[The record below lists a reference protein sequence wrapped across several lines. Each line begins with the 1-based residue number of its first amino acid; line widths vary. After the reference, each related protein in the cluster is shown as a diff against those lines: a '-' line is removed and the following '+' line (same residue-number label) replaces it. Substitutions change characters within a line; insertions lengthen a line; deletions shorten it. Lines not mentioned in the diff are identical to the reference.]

1 MIEALLIGASLLLVV
16 ACGAFVA
23 AEFAFVTVD
32 RAAVDRAAETGDRKA
47 RGAQTALRSLST
59 QLSTAQ
65 LGITVTN
72 LAIGFMSEPAIAALI
87 DGPLESVG
95 VPSGA
100 VTGVALVIAIT
111 LATGV
116 TMVFGELVPKN
127 LAIAHPL
134 PTARAVQGFSRGAT
148 GATSIIVRFVNST
161 ANRILLRLGVEP
173 REELASARA
182 PDELASLV
190 RRSAQQGTLELA
202 TATLLQRSLAFA
214 ERRAVDV
221 MTPRGRM
228 TTLSPG
234 DTAQAVVEQ
243 ARHSGHSRFPVLEGD
258 EVAGIAHV
266 KRAVGVPFEQRET
279 TSVTEIMDPA
289 VLVPASLELDDLL
302 EQLRRGGLQMALVVD
317 EFGNVDGIATLE
329 DLIEE
334 IVGEVRDEH
343 DTGEQRAVR
352 EGERR
357 WLVPGL
363 MRPDEVGHAT
373 GIVLPEDAEYE
384 TLAGLLAMHLARMPE
399 AGDRVELEAADAQ
412 RAPQHVTLTVIELDG
427 LRVDSV
433 RLEHEAIEVPGE
445 DDDQGEKEGR

>member
-1 MIEALLIGASLLLVV
+1 
-16 ACGAFVA
+16 
-23 AEFAFVTVD
+23 
-32 RAAVDRAAETGDRKA
+32 
-47 RGAQTALRSLST
+47 
-59 QLSTAQ
+59 
-65 LGITVTN
+65 
-72 LAIGFMSEPAIAALI
+72 
-87 DGPLESVG
+87 
-95 VPSGA
+95 
-100 VTGVALVIAIT
+100 
-111 LATGV
+111 
-116 TMVFGELVPKN
+116 
-127 LAIAHPL
+127 
-134 PTARAVQGFSRGAT
+134 
-148 GATSIIVRFVNST
+148 
-161 ANRILLRLGVEP
+161 
-173 REELASARA
+173 
-182 PDELASLV
+182 
-190 RRSAQQGTLELA
+190 
-202 TATLLQRSLAFA
+202 
-214 ERRAVDV
+214 
-221 MTPRGRM
+221 M

-234 DTAQAVVEQ
+234 DTVQAVVEQ

-279 TSVTEIMDPA
+279 VSVTEIMDPP
-289 VLVPASLELDDLL
+289 VLVPSSLELDDLL

-399 AGDRVELEAADAQ
+399 EGDSIELEATDAE

-433 RLEHEAIEVPGE
+433 RLEHEAVELPGE
-445 DDDQGEKEGR
+445 GDEGEEEDR

>member
-1 MIEALLIGASLLLVV
+1 MIEALLIAASLLLVV

-32 RAAVDRAAETGDRKA
+32 RASVDRAAEEGDRKA
-47 RGAQTALRSLST
+47 RGAQNALRSLST

-87 DGPLESVG
+87 DGPLESAG

-100 VTGVALVIAIT
+100 VTGVALIIAIT

-134 PTARAVQGFSRGAT
+134 ATARAVQGFSRGAT
-148 GATSIIVRFVNST
+148 GATSIIVRFANGT

-173 REELASARA
+173 QEELASARA

-190 RRSAQQGTLELA
+190 RRSAEQGTLE
-202 TATLLQRSLAFA
+202 LLQRSLAFA

-228 TTLSPG
+228 TTLSPQ
-234 DTAQAVVEQ
+234 DSAAAVVER

-279 TSVTEIMDPA
+279 VSVTEIMDPP
-289 VLVPASLELDDLL
+289 VLVPSSLELDDLL

-399 AGDRVELEAADAQ
+399 EGDSIELEATDAE

-433 RLEHEAIEVPGE
+433 RLEHEAVELPGE
-445 DDDQGEKEGR
+445 GDEGEEEDR

>member
-1 MIEALLIGASLLLVV
+1 MIEVLLIAASLLLVV

-32 RAAVDRAAETGDRKA
+32 RASVDRAVEEGDRKA
-47 RGAQTALRSLST
+47 RGVQSALTSLST
-59 QLSTAQ
+59 HLSTAQ

-72 LAIGFMSEPAIAALI
+72 LLIGFMAEPAIAALI
-87 DGPLESVG
+87 DGPLETVG
-95 VPSGA
+95 VPASA
-100 VTGVALVIAIT
+100 VTGVALVIAIA
-111 LATGV
+111 LATAV
-116 TMVFGELVPKN
+116 TMVLGELVPKN
-127 LAIAHPL
+127 LAIARPL
-134 PTARAVQGFSRGAT
+134 PTARAVQGFSRGVTLAT
-148 GATSIIVRFVNST
+148 GPVVRFSNGT
-161 ANRILLRLGVEP
+161 ANRILRRLGVEP
-173 REELASARA
+173 QEELASARA

-190 RRSAQQGTLELA
+190 RRSAEQGTLELG

-228 TTLSPG
+228 TTLSPE
-234 DTAQAVVEQ
+234 DTVAAVVEQ

-279 TSVTEIMDPA
+279 VSVTEVMDPP
-289 VLVPASLELDDLL
+289 VLVPSSLELDDLL

-343 DTGEQRAVR
+343 DAGEQRTVR

-384 TLAGLLAMHLARMPE
+384 TLAGLLTMELARMPE
-399 AGDRVELEAADAQ
+399 AGDRVELDATDTE
-412 RAPQHVTLTVIELDG
+412 RVPQHVTLTVVELDG

-433 RLEHEAIEVPGE
+433 RLEHEPIEVPGDGDE
-445 DDDQGEKEGR
+445 GEEER

>member
-1 MIEALLIGASLLLVV
+1 MIEALLIAASLLLVA

-32 RAAVDRAAETGDRKA
+32 RASVDRAVEEGDRKA
-47 RGAQTALRSLST
+47 RGVQSALTSLST

-72 LAIGFMSEPAIAALI
+72 LLIGFMAEPAIAVLI
-87 DGPLESVG
+87 DGPLETVG
-95 VPSGA
+95 VPAGA
-100 VTGVALVIAIT
+100 VTSVALIIAIA
-111 LATGV
+111 LASAV
-116 TMVFGELVPKN
+116 TMVLGELVPKN
-127 LAIAHPL
+127 LAIARPL
-134 PTARAVQGFSRGAT
+134 STARAVQGFSRGLTRAT
-148 GATSIIVRFVNST
+148 GPIVRFSNEI
-161 ANRILLRLGVEP
+161 ANRILRRLGVEP

-190 RRSAQQGTLELA
+190 RRSAEQGTLELG

-228 TTLSPG
+228 TTLSPD
-234 DTAQAVVEQ
+234 DTVAAVVEQ

-258 EVAGIAHV
+258 EVAGIVHV
-266 KRAVGVPFEQRET
+266 KRAVGVPFEQRDT
-279 TSVTEIMDPA
+279 VSVTEVMDPP
-289 VLVPASLELDDLL
+289 VLVPSSLELDDLL

-343 DTGEQRAVR
+343 DAGEQRTVR

-399 AGDRVELEAADAQ
+399 AGDSVELDTIDTE
-412 RAPQHVTLTVIELDG
+412 RAGQHVTLTVVELDG

-433 RLEHEAIEVPGE
+433 RLEHEAIEVPDEDEGE
-445 DDDQGEKEGR
+445 EER

>member
-1 MIEALLIGASLLLVV
+1 MIEVLLIGASLLLVV

-32 RAAVDRAAETGDRKA
+32 RTSVDRAAETGDRKA
-47 RGAQTALRSLST
+47 RGAQSALRSLST

-87 DGPLESVG
+87 DGPLETAG

-100 VTGVALVIAIT
+100 VSGVALTIAIV
-111 LATGV
+111 LATAV

-127 LAIAHPL
+127 LAIARPL
-134 PTARAVQGFSRGAT
+134 PTARAVQGFSRGLTRAT
-148 GATSIIVRFVNST
+148 GPIVRFADAT
-161 ANRILLRLGVEP
+161 ANRILHRLGVEP
-173 REELASARA
+173 QEDLASARA

-190 RRSAQQGTLELA
+190 RRSAEQGTLEMG

-228 TTLSPG
+228 TTLSPD
-234 DTAQAVVEQ
+234 DTVRAVVEQ

-258 EVAGIAHV
+258 EVAGIAHI
-266 KRAVGVPFEQRET
+266 KRAVGVPFDQRDT
-279 TSVTEIMDPA
+279 VKVTKVMDPP
-289 VLVPASLELDDLL
+289 VLVPSSLELDDLL

-399 AGDRVELEAADAQ
+399 AGDCVELDATDTE
-412 RAPQHVTLTVIELDG
+412 RAPHHVTLTVVELDG

-445 DDDQGEKEGR
+445 DEDEEEEDR

>member
-72 LAIGFMSEPAIAALI
+72 LAIGFMSEPAIAVLI

-95 VPSGA
+95 LPSGA

-148 GATSIIVRFVNST
+148 GATSIIVRFANST

-173 REELASARA
+173 QEELASARA

-228 TTLSPG
+228 TTLSPD

-289 VLVPASLELDDLL
+289 VLVPTSLELDDLL

-399 AGDRVELEAADAQ
+399 TGDRVELEATDAQ
-412 RAPQHVTLTVIELDG
+412 RAPQHVTLTVVELDG

-445 DDDQGEKEGR
+445 DDDGGMEEGR

>member
-1 MIEALLIGASLLLVV
+1 
-16 ACGAFVA
+16 
-23 AEFAFVTVD
+23 
-32 RAAVDRAAETGDRKA
+32 
-47 RGAQTALRSLST
+47 
-59 QLSTAQ
+59 
-65 LGITVTN
+65 
-72 LAIGFMSEPAIAALI
+72 
-87 DGPLESVG
+87 
-95 VPSGA
+95 
-100 VTGVALVIAIT
+100 
-111 LATGV
+111 
-116 TMVFGELVPKN
+116 MVFGELVPKN

-134 PTARAVQGFSRGAT
+134 PTARAVQGFSRGVT
-148 GATSIIVRFVNST
+148 GATSIIVRFANGT

-173 REELASARA
+173 QEELASARA

-190 RRSAQQGTLELA
+190 RRSAEQGTLELG

-228 TTLSPG
+228 TTLSPE
-234 DTAQAVVEQ
+234 DTVQAVVEQ

-279 TSVTEIMDPA
+279 VSVTEIMDPP
-289 VLVPASLELDDLL
+289 VLVPSSLELDDLL

-399 AGDRVELEAADAQ
+399 EGDSIELEATDAE

-433 RLEHEAIEVPGE
+433 RLEHEAVELPGE
-445 DDDQGEKEGR
+445 GDEGEEEDR

>member
-1 MIEALLIGASLLLVV
+1 MIEVLLIAASLLLVV
-16 ACGAFVA
+16 TCGAFVA

-32 RAAVDRAAETGDRKA
+32 RASVDRAAETGDRKA
-47 RGAQTALRSLST
+47 RGAQSALRSLST

-87 DGPLESVG
+87 DGPLESAG

-134 PTARAVQGFSRGAT
+134 PTARAVQGFSRGVT
-148 GATSIIVRFVNST
+148 GATSIIVRFANGT

-173 REELASARA
+173 QEELASARA

-190 RRSAQQGTLELA
+190 RRSAEQGTLELG

-228 TTLSPG
+228 TTLSPE
-234 DTAQAVVEQ
+234 DTVQAVVEQ

-279 TSVTEIMDPA
+279 VSVTEIMDPP
-289 VLVPASLELDDLL
+289 VLVPSSLELDDLL

-399 AGDRVELEAADAQ
+399 EGDSIELEATDAE

-433 RLEHEAIEVPGE
+433 RLEHEAVELPGE
-445 DDDQGEKEGR
+445 GDEGEEEDR